1 LLGAVQRGEAR
12 MATAM
17 LAVAA
22 GVPASVVDRAATL
35 RSAKALVSLVW
46 RAGFSMQVAGPLQ
59 SLLARTSPDTVLRG
73 GPGGTFPLAID
84 EMRWQ
89 IDFLMR
95 MGR

>member
-1 LLGAVQRGEAR
+1 
-12 MATAM
+12 MATAL

-22 GVPASVVDRAATL
+22 DVPVSVVDRAATL

-59 SLLARTSPDTVLRG
+59 SLLARAAARARAARRLRRH
-73 GPGGTFPLAID
+73 FPLAVE

>member
-1 LLGAVQRGEAR
+1 

-73 GPGGTFPLAID
+73 GPSGAFPLAID